1 MIRLQQRILAVVQHR
16 HFVLFCILAATFLR
30 IAWIAFVHPTQVSD
44 FKWYYERAVSIA
56 TGHGY
61 TVNGKPTAYWPVGYP
76 GFLGVVFSIFGTSPM
91 VGLITNVVLSVTTI
105 LLSYRLSKQIFNSE
119 TAARV
124 TVLLMS
130 FHLNQIAFNSL
141 LCSEVWFT
149 FLLMLGAVLFVA
161 ARGRYSFLAF
171 SGICWG
177 LGTLTKPQLIFLPV
191 VFLLVFFSSKVN
203 FAKSAVVVYAMM
215 ALCLIPWA
223 LRNQR
228 VLGELLLSTNGG
240 IVLMQGNNPY
250 ATGTHI
256 WNDDV
261 DGLLGDLRQGENG
274 VEPNEVARASR
285 ARQVGATY
293 IKQHPLRSVALW
305 PKKLMY
311 AYRSDVDAFFYSL
324 GTMQPMSRPVNLI
337 YTGLRIL
344 AELYYFVV
352 LALAVISWKAITKS
366 TPREYKLGLSVVLY
380 FSAIC
385 VVFIAI
391 ARYHY
396 PMMPWISIYSGIGAS
411 VLLGAWSK
419 RPAATVGDATF
430 LGVPAVEVQ
439 GHRSYAASAGTSVK

>member
-1 MIRLQQRILAVVQHR
+1 
-16 HFVLFCILAATFLR
+16 
-30 IAWIAFVHPTQVSD
+30 
-44 FKWYYERAVSIA
+44 
-56 TGHGY
+56 
-61 TVNGKPTAYWPVGYP
+61 
-76 GFLGVVFSIFGTSPM
+76 
-91 VGLITNVVLSVTTI
+91 
-105 LLSYRLSKQIFNSE
+105 
-119 TAARV
+119 
-124 TVLLMS
+124 
-130 FHLNQIAFNSL
+130 
-141 LCSEVWFT
+141 
-149 FLLMLGAVLFVA
+149 MLGAVLFVV
-161 ARGRYSFLAF
+161 ARGRYSFLAL

-191 VFLLVFFSSKVN
+191 VFLLVFFSSKVY
-203 FAKSAVVVYAMM
+203 FAKSAVVVYAMV
-215 ALCLIPWA
+215 ALCLLPWA
-223 LRNQR
+223 LRNQK

-293 IKQHPLRSVALW
+293 IKQHPLRTVALW

-337 YTGLRIL
+337 YTGLRIV

-396 PMMPWISIYSGIGAS
+396 PLMPWISIYSGIGAS

-419 RPAATVGDATF
+419 RPTATVGDATF
-430 LGVPAVEVQ
+430 LGAPPVAARGP
-439 GHRSYAASAGTSVK
+439 RSYAASAGTLAK

>member
-1 MIRLQQRILAVVQHR
+1 MTRVQQKFLSLVQHR
-16 HFVLFCILAATFLR
+16 HFILFCILAAAILR
-30 IAWIAFVHPTQVSD
+30 IAWIVFVHPAQVSD

-61 TVNGKPTAYWPVGYP
+61 TVDGRPTAYWPVGYP
-76 GFLGVVFSIFGTSPM
+76 GFLSVVFYFFGTSPI
-91 VGLITNVVLSVTTI
+91 VGLITNLLLSVATI
-105 LLSYRLSKQIFNSE
+105 LLSYRLSKQIFHSE
-119 TAARV
+119 TAARI

-141 LCSEVWFT
+141 LCSEVWFS
-149 FLLMLGAVLFVA
+149 FLVMLGAVLFVA
-161 ARGRYSFLAF
+161 AGGRYSFLAL

-191 VFLLVFFSSKVN
+191 VFLLLFFGSKVN
-203 FAKSAVVVYAMM
+203 FLKSAVVVYAML

-223 LRNQR
+223 LRNQK
-228 VLGELLLSTNGG
+228 VLGEALLSTNGG

-261 DGLLGDLRQGENG
+261 DGLLGDLRQGENP
-274 VEPNEVARASR
+274 VPPNEVARANR
-285 ARQVGATY
+285 ARQVGAAY
-293 IKQHPLRSVALW
+293 IKQHPLRTVALW

-337 YTGLRIL
+337 YIGLRIL
-344 AELYYFVV
+344 AQLYYFVV
-352 LALAVISWKAITKS
+352 LGLALISWTAVTKG

-396 PMMPWISIYSGIGAS
+396 PMMPWINIYSGIGGS

-419 RPAATVGDATF
+419 RSAAPVEEISF
-430 LGVPAVEVQ
+430 VGVPPFEAQEQ
-439 GHRSYAASAGTSVK
+439 RSYAANAGTFLK